1 MKIVNI
7 AVDQIDG
14 SGRLRPVDEDYAAMI
29 GASMAQNG
37 QYAPVL
43 VMAAGEGGKY
53 RLIFGAHRL
62 RGAQIAGLTEVAAII
77 RDVDGMHA
85 LLLETDENLTR
96 HELNEL
102 DRAVFIDRR
111 KTIYDELYPETK
123 AGAAR
128 WKGQSD
134 KFVVLMKSFSEATAE
149 KLGCSTRSVER
160 AVARAR
166 HISSE
171 VRALLAGTWVARR
184 GAHLDAIG
192 RLTSDEQMAVARLL
206 IAPRA
211 DDEAQMT
218 VAETLRIVRQVPAA
232 RVDVTERDFKKLLRL
247 WQRSDISARAKFR
260 RHLAAED
267 RAAARGEAA

>member
-1 MKIVNI
+1 MEIVTLR
-7 AVDQIDG
+7 VDQIDG
-14 SGRLRPVDEDYAAMI
+14 SNRLRPIDEDYATMI

-37 QYAPVL
+37 QRMPVEVL
-43 VMAAGEGGKY
+43 PARPDGMYPLISGG
-53 RLIFGAHRL
+53 HRW
-62 RGAQIAGLTEVAAII
+62 RGAQVAGLTTIAAIV
-77 RDVDGMHA
+77 RDVTELQA
-85 LLLETDENLTR
+85 ELLEVDENLTR
-96 HELNEL
+96 HDLNEL
-102 DRAVFIDRR
+102 DRAVFLERR
-111 KTIYDELYPETK
+111 KSIYDELYPETK
-123 AGAAR
+123 PGAAR